1 MMMIMMMIFIL
12 LLLQLM
18 IIMIESRQVLEI
30 QGVNFE
36 LVISSYKYTAV
47 LFYDKSIEGKQLE
60 EEWIQ
65 ASDMLEGLQQDRELA
80 KIDGSDSD
88 SSELIEAYNITLPSI
103 RVFRN
108 GIMASY
114 TGPYENS
121 KAIADFILEDSEPSV
136 RIVETLEELKED
148 LKSNVKAVVLGFF
161 QENDVTEEYN
171 DNDVSEWVQFTFAAD
186 SLRGHAI
193 FYGILSDSIRE
204 SFKIGPTSNAVIYM
218 ISDDTSAGSGLI
230 PYNGEILNWNL
241 AEWVLRNSAPSMGE
255 LSLLVPSGEIY
266 ATQFFFKKT

>member
-1 MMMIMMMIFIL
+1 MMKIMYSIILIL

-88 SSELIEAYNITLPSI
+88 SMLI
-103 RVFRN
+103 
-108 GIMASY
+108 
-114 TGPYENS
+114 
-121 KAIADFILEDSEPSV
+121 
-136 RIVETLEELKED
+136 
-148 LKSNVKAVVLGFF
+148 
-161 QENDVTEEYN
+161 ND
-171 DNDVSEWVQFTFAAD
+171 D
-186 SLRGHAI
+186 
-193 FYGILSDSIRE
+193 
-204 SFKIGPTSNAVIYM
+204 
-218 ISDDTSAGSGLI
+218 
-230 PYNGEILNWNL
+230 
-241 AEWVLRNSAPSMGE
+241 
-255 LSLLVPSGEIY
+255 
-266 ATQFFFKKT
+266 